1 MITSLTR
8 TLLAGAAAAV
18 FALSAQAQPKIA
30 VLNMKTVFD
39 GYWKTI
45 QSDGTIKERQ
55 KEFETERKKMADDY
69 ERLNAEYR
77 EAEKT
82 ARDPLLSP
90 DEQKKR
96 KEAANNKLLEIRE
109 IEQSVRSFEANF
121 ERQTRDQIN
130 RMRENIFRDIRELV
144 DGRAK
149 AAGYNLVVNT
159 AAESINVP
167 VFLYAAGLP
176 DLTQEVL
183 TELNRSA
190 PPGVLESKAP
200 AATTTR

>member
-18 FALSAQAQPKIA
+18 LALSAQAQPKLA

-39 GYWKTI
+39 GYWKTV
-45 QSDGTIKERQ
+45 QSDTTIKERQ
-55 KEFETERKKMADDY
+55 GEFEKERKKMADDY

-82 ARDPLLSP
+82 ARDPLLSG

-109 IEQSVRSFEANF
+109 IEQSVRAFEANF
-121 ERQTRDQIN
+121 DRQIKDQIR
-130 RMRENIFRDIRELV
+130 RMRENIFRDIREQV

-159 AAESINVP
+159 AAESVDVP
-167 VFLYAAGLP
+167 VFMYVAGLP

-183 TELNRSA
+183 TELNRNA
-190 PPGVLESKAP
+190 PPGVLESKKP

>member
-8 TLLAGAAAAV
+8 MLLAGAAAAV
-18 FALSAQAQPKIA
+18 LALSAQAQPKLA

-82 ARDPLLSP
+82 ARDPLLSA

-109 IEQSVRSFEANF
+109 IEQSVRGFEANF
-121 ERQTRDQIN
+121 DRQIKDQIR
-130 RMRENIFRDIRELV
+130 RMRENIFRDIREQV

-159 AAESINVP
+159 AAESVDVP
-167 VFLYAAGLP
+167 VFMYVAGLP

-183 TELNRSA
+183 TELNRNA
-190 PPGVLESKAP
+190 PPGVLESKTP

>member
-18 FALSAQAQPKIA
+18 LALSAQAQPKLA

-39 GYWKTI
+39 GYWKTV
-45 QSDGTIKERQ
+45 QSDTTIKERQ
-55 KEFETERKKMADDY
+55 GEFEKERKKMADDY

-82 ARDPLLSP
+82 ARDPLLSG

-121 ERQTRDQIN
+121 DRQIKDQIR
-130 RMRENIFRDIRELV
+130 RMRENIFRDIREQV

-159 AAESINVP
+159 AAESVDVP
-167 VFLYAAGLP
+167 VFMYVAGLP

-183 TELNRSA
+183 TELNRNA
-190 PPGVLESKAP
+190 PPGVLESKKP

>member
-18 FALSAQAQPKIA
+18 LALSAQAQPKLA

-39 GYWKTI
+39 GYWKTV
-45 QSDGTIKERQ
+45 QSDTTIKERQ
-55 KEFETERKKMADDY
+55 GEFEKERKKMADDY

-82 ARDPLLSP
+82 ARDPLLSA

-109 IEQSVRSFEANF
+109 IEQSVRAFEANF
-121 ERQTRDQIN
+121 DRQIKDQIR
-130 RMRENIFRDIRELV
+130 RMRENIFRDIREQV

-159 AAESINVP
+159 AAESVDVP
-167 VFLYAAGLP
+167 VFMYVAGLP

-183 TELNRSA
+183 TELNRNA
-190 PPGVLESKAP
+190 PPGVLESKKP